1 MKRIRVI
8 TCLLTAALVAATFA
22 GCSEVEVKTVDT
34 SKQLGQEQQAPQK
47 ERGTIA
53 KVVSLDGD
61 RLTVILSDMPGG
73 DRGGGTPPT
82 EGAAPNGGTP
92 PEGSAPQDA
101 GNGQA
106 AASGAAIGGTGAP
119 GSPDQQVQQDQP
131 GQPRQGGGEI
141 QFTGEEA
148 TYTLSGDVTV
158 TKGIGDTAAEIDL
171 SELAVDDV
179 IRFTTITGD
188 DGNEVIDS
196 IVVME

>member
-22 GCSEVEVKTVDT
+22 GCGATEVKTVDT
-34 SKQLGQEQQAPQK
+34 SKQQEQGPQEQGQQAPQN
-47 ERGTIA
+47 ERGSMA

-61 RLTVILSDMPGG
+61 QLTVILADMPSGNG
-73 DRGGGTPPT
+73 GGGTPPDG
-82 EGAAPNGGTP
+82 EAPPDG
-92 PEGSAPQDA
+92 
-101 GNGQA
+101 GNGPA
-106 AASGAAIGGTGAP
+106 AASGTAIDGTGAP
-119 GSPDQQVQQDQP
+119 GGLDQQDQP

-141 QFTGEEA
+141 EFTGEEA
-148 TYTLSGDVTV
+148 TYTLSGEVTV
-158 TKGIGDTAAEIDL
+158 TKGIGDAAAEIDL

-188 DGNEVIDS
+188 EGNEVIDA